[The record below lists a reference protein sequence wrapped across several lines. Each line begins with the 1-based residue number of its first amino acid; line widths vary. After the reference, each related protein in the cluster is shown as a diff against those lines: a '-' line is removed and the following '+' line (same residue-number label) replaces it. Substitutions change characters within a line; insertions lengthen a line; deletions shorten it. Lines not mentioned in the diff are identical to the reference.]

1 MGYPGGSDCK
11 ESAFYAGDL
20 GLILGQEDP
29 LEKGMETHSSILSWR
44 ISWTEDPG
52 GLQSMGSQE
61 LDMTDCQTLSL
72 STPILDGFNLT
83 KYSVLHKFMLFPLV
97 IYKINFVINV

>member
-1 MGYPGGSDCK
+1 M
-11 ESAFYAGDL
+11 
-20 GLILGQEDP
+20 ILGQEDP